1 MKGLEDKYAHITG
14 DSSEVGLEMAREL
27 IAESANA
34 AFTDRN
40 KNRLLEAKK
49 RVRWRY
55 INFLMRCV

>member
-14 DSSEVGLEMAREL
+14 DSSGVGLEMAREL

-34 AFTDRN
+34 AFTD